1 MQAVAAATARRV
13 ALPRL
18 PGNPLEHFPV
28 ASRIAWP
35 AAAVLCCA
43 NVSVLKTASAPRFR
57 YPYEEFADHIRAMRT
72 VRQWEE
78 TSRFGHLGRA
88 QTSRANNARVV
99 EYFAD
104 IYDDSRE
111 AVHKAELLLSICD
124 YVGRHALLFSRK
136 GLVEINGASLLSVDA
151 GLLRAVHHVF
161 TVKERPQA
169 VDPRK
174 VLNLARA
181 YNDLGPWA

>member
-1 MQAVAAATARRV
+1 MHDAEVFQERTRKSYPPA
-13 ALPRL
+13 
-18 PGNPLEHFPV
+18 NPWTFSLSFPDCGLG
-28 ASRIAWP
+28 P
-35 AAAVLCCA
+35 AALCLGL
-43 NVSVLKTASAPRFR
+43 VSALKTVPVVRFQ
-57 YPYEEFADHIRAMRT
+57 YPYQEFADHIKAMQT

-104 IYDDSRE
+104 TYDDPRE
-111 AVHKAELLLSICD
+111 AVRKAELLLSICD
-124 YVGRHALLFSRK
+124 YVGRHALFFSRK
-136 GLVEINGASLLSVDA
+136 GLVETEHGSLLSVDP

-161 TVKERPQA
+161 TVSDRPQS

-181 YNDLGPWA
+181 FNELGPYG